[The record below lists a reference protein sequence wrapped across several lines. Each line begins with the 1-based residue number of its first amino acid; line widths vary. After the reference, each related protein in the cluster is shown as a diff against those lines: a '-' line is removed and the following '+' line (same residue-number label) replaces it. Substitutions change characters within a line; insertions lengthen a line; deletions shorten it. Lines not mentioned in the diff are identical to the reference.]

1 MISLQINNS
10 KIFYFF
16 IIFIL
21 IFFNSLKVNANN
33 DYCSYNVDKLPAN
46 VLIID
51 TLSLINQNGE
61 YDKDSLKNFQAG
73 LKDIKDG
80 TKLGQKLIIYKY
92 TKDGSPQRIFDEC
105 KPGCPDTSVLER
117 IVGGVCNKGESLGHI
132 KKYGQNS
139 NGAIAVSIKEA
150 KNNNK
155 DNNIISKISSLS
167 NEFKQLSSDDNIF
180 IFSNLMENSN
190 YGNFYDTD
198 NEGVFDRAFVKVIN
212 NKLTPT
218 NYGSNIRI
226 YGVESHKLVLNF
238 WKDLFSINNS
248 EPELMSNLLY

>member
-1 MISLQINNS
+1 MILFQTNYI
-10 KIFYFF
+10 KLFYFF
-16 IIFIL
+16 ILLNL
-21 IFFNSLKVNANN
+21 IFFYSTKATANN

-61 YDKDSLKNFQAG
+61 YNKDSLKIFQTG

-139 NGAIAVSIKEA
+139 NGAIALSIKEA
-150 KNNNK
+150 KNNNT

-180 IFSNLMENSN
+180 IFSNLMENSK

-198 NEGVFDRAFVKVIN
+198 NESVFDRAFVKVIN
-212 NKLTPT
+212 NKLIPT
-218 NYGSNIRI
+218 NYGNNIRI
-226 YGVESHKLVLNF
+226 YGVESHKLVLDF

-248 EPELMSNLLY
+248 KPELMSNLLY